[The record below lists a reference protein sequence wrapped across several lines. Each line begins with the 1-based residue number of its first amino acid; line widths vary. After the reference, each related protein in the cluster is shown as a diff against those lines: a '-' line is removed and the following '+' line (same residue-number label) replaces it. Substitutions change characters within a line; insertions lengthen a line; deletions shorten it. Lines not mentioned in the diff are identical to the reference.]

1 MKCIIVGL
9 GNIGT
14 KRLLANKDQIVAT
27 VDPNNKLADYKKLDN
42 VKHNSYD
49 TAILSCPDKQKI
61 GYIQKLLKLKK
72 NVLVEK
78 PLILKN
84 TNKLK
89 NIFKEFEKKRL
100 TLYVAY
106 NLRFEPHIIKAK
118 KILDKKTL
126 GKIYYINYSYQNGT
140 SLNNKI
146 SAWKNKTKLGVA
158 YDLIPHLIDLHYYL
172 FKKKIGKNY
181 IKNTYKIESKKIDY
195 ADYSFKKDRVNL
207 RMSYLCWKNEFNVK
221 IVGSK
226 GDLEIKGLS
235 KWGITKLILRKRK
248 IPSGR
253 PIEKTIKYNTIS
265 STHLSEY
272 NFLKKIVNKKTHI
285 KNDSTFII
293 NEFINKN

>member
-14 KRLLANKDQIVAT
+14 KRLEVSKNQIVAT

-49 TAILSCPDKQKI
+49 TVILSCPQEQKI
-61 GYIQKLLKLKK
+61 RYIQKLLKLKK

-89 NIFKEFEKKRL
+89 NIFKKFQEKKL
-100 TLYVAY
+100 VLYVAY

-126 GKIYYINYSYQNGT
+126 GKIYYCEYSYLNGT
-140 SLNNKI
+140 SLNNKKSI
-146 SAWKNKTKLGVA
+146 WKTKIKLGVTH
-158 YDLIPHLIDLHYYL
+158 DLLPHLIDLHHYL
-172 FKKKIGKNY
+172 LGKKVDKSYMKN
-181 IKNTYKIESKKIDY
+181 IYKIESKN
-195 ADYSFKKDRVNL
+195 ADHAYFFFKKNRINF
-207 RMSYLCWKNEFNVK
+207 RISYLCWKNEFKVK

-226 GDLEIKGLS
+226 GDLELSGLS
-235 KWGITKLILRKRK
+235 KWGKTKLILRNR
-248 IPSGR
+248 IMPSGK
-253 PIEKTIKYNTIS
+253 PIEKIIKTNQIID
-265 STHLSEY
+265 THLNEY
-272 NFLKKIVNKKTHI
+272 NFLKKAVNKKTYI
-285 KNDSTFII
+285 KDDTTFII
-293 NEFINKN
+293 NEFINNY